1 MKHKSI
7 DQFGEILCEWYLQ
20 NARDLP
26 WRTSKDP
33 YKIWVSEVM
42 LQQTQ
47 VERVKEYYRR
57 FLELFPNVESL
68 ANAPW
73 EDVMTAWRGLGYY
86 RRARNM
92 QAAAQKITTLYE
104 GKFPGSFNELLE
116 LPGFGRYTAAA
127 VASFAFGEDVPAIDT
142 NFHKVMRHVF
152 GVEYWDTLKPLE
164 QFSFAVGMVPRG
176 RSSEFNQGMMD
187 LSSSGILDQVD
198 LHVGC
203 PFAGFCQGVEEFIV
217 RKQRKLKLRD
227 ADGLSFKNFDG
238 IRVAIGV
245 VVDERKILISKRRAN
260 DSYGGY
266 WEFPGGKAR
275 TGEDERTCLKREMME
290 ELGIEVA
297 VRPHFYRTVVEREG
311 MRLLLSFH
319 RCSLLTGEPEAK
331 ECDEFLWSSVDELAD
346 YQFPPTN
353 YDVIDILKK
362 RPAMLR

>member
-7 DQFGEILCEWYLQ
+7 HQFGQILCEWYLE

-26 WRTSKDP
+26 WRKSKDP

-57 FLELFPNVESL
+57 FLERFQNVGSL
-68 ANAPW
+68 ANAAS
-73 EDVMTAWRGLGYY
+73 EEVIAAWRGLGYY

-92 QAAAQKITTLYE
+92 QAAAQKIVAFYE
-104 GKFPGSFNELLE
+104 GQFPDSFHKLLD
-116 LPGFGRYTAAA
+116 LPGFGPYTAAA
-127 VASFAFGEDVPAIDT
+127 VASFAFDEDVPAIDT
-142 NFHKVMRHVF
+142 NFQKVMRHVF
-152 GVEYWDTLKPLE
+152 SAVTWDTLKPSE
-164 QFSFAVGMVPRG
+164 QFDFALKLIPKGK
-176 RSSEFNQGMMD
+176 SSDFNQAMMD
-187 LSSSGILDQVD
+187 LSSSGILDRVE
-198 LHVGC
+198 LHKDC
-203 PFAGFCQGVEEFIV
+203 PFADFCQGVEEFVV

-227 ADGLSFKNFDG
+227 ADGLSFKTFDG

-245 VVDERKILISKRRAN
+245 VVQDRKILISKRRAH

-297 VRPHFYRTVVEREG
+297 VRPHFYRTVVQRDG

-331 ECDEFLWSSVDELAD
+331 ASEEILWSVVDELEV

>member
-7 DQFGEILCEWYLQ
+7 HQFGQILCEWYLE

-26 WRTSKDP
+26 WRHTQDP

-57 FLELFPNVESL
+57 FLERFPNVESL
-68 ANAPW
+68 ANAPS
-73 EDVMTAWRGLGYY
+73 EEVIVAWRGLGYY

-92 QAAAQKITTLYE
+92 QAAAQKIVALYE
-104 GKFPGSFNELLE
+104 GKFPARYNELLE
-116 LPGFGRYTAAA
+116 LPGFGPYTAAA
-127 VASFAFGEDVPAIDT
+127 VASFAFAEDVPAIDT

-152 GVEYWDTLKPLE
+152 GAEKWDVMKPSE
-164 QFSFAVGMVPRG
+164 QFGFALKLIPKG
-176 RSSEFNQGMMD
+176 RSSDFNQAMMD
-187 LSSSGILDQVD
+187 LSSSGILDRVEPHKD
-198 LHVGC
+198 C
-203 PFAGFCQGVEEFIV
+203 PFAGFCRGVEEFVV
-217 RKQRKLKLRD
+217 RKQRKLTLRD
-227 ADGLSFKNFDG
+227 VDGISFASFDG
-238 IRVAIGV
+238 VRVAIGV
-245 VVDERKILISKRRAN
+245 VVHERKILIAKRRST

-275 TGEDERTCLKREMME
+275 DNEDERTCLKREMME

-297 VRPHFYRTVVEREG
+297 VRPHFYRTVVQRDG

-331 ECDEFLWSSVDELAD
+331 ASEEILWSEVGELSD

>member
-1 MKHKSI
+1 MKHKSV
-7 DQFGEILCEWYLQ
+7 DQFGEILCEWYLE

-26 WRTSKDP
+26 WRNSKDP

-47 VERVKEYYRR
+47 VERVKEYYLR
-57 FLELFPNVESL
+57 FLERFPNVESL
-68 ANAPW
+68 ANAAW
-73 EDVMTAWRGLGYY
+73 EDVMAAWRGLGYY

-92 QAAAQKITTLYE
+92 QAAAQKIIALYE
-104 GKFPGSFNELLE
+104 GKFPGSFNELLD

-127 VASFAFGEDVPAIDT
+127 VASFAFGEDIPAIDT

-152 GVEYWDTLKPLE
+152 GVDYWDTLKPLE

-176 RSSEFNQGMMD
+176 RSSDFNQAMMD
-187 LSSSGILDQVD
+187 LSSSGILDRTE
-198 LHVGC
+198 LHANC
-203 PFAGFCQGVEEFIV
+203 PYAGFCQGVEEFIV
-217 RKQRKLKLRD
+217 RKQRKLKSRE
-227 ADGLSFKNFDG
+227 ADGLSFKSFDG

-297 VRPHFYRTVVEREG
+297 VRPHFYRTVVQREG
-311 MRLLLSFH
+311 VQLLLSFH

-331 ECDEFLWSSVDELAD
+331 ESDEFLWSAVDELSD